1 MQRQKI
7 PTKPTGRPPARR
19 ITVRPVVTQIEGKN
33 MSSKPSKPVAEG
45 LRYNDQIC
53 WETVVG
59 QEIVKLVTMD
69 RKFIYCFHKLTAYFV
84 FELDALILRKPVK
97 C

>member
-1 MQRQKI
+1 
-7 PTKPTGRPPARR
+7 
-19 ITVRPVVTQIEGKN
+19 
-33 MSSKPSKPVAEG
+33 MSSKPVAEG

-69 RKFIYCFHKLTAYFV
+69 LYITIASI
-84 FELDALILRKPVK
+84 LIIDFFRGLWIRH
-97 C
+97 CSAW

>member
-1 MQRQKI
+1 
-7 PTKPTGRPPARR
+7 
-19 ITVRPVVTQIEGKN
+19 
-33 MSSKPSKPVAEG
+33 MSSKPTAEG

-69 RKFIYCFHKLTAYFV
+69 LYITIASILIIDFFRGLWIRHCSSWWVLNLGLVQCVCRWCWDIESTFPEYGKFLKKKL
-84 FELDALILRKPVK
+84 
-97 C
+97 